1 MIEQKKIKKQ
11 ILKNMFIICIVFIL
25 LFISFDFIVYNIV
38 SNSIYSSV
46 DQELMSEKNRYTQAK
61 GVINKRPE
69 ENKIQNNI
77 IENKLTSN
85 SNENTQSP
93 QAPMAPTEIEKNK
106 NPDLSLNPRMIT
118 ILRNSNGEITNE
130 GSIGRIYDDYV
141 ANIEFDEQN
150 LNNAYIIK
158 VNEHYTY
165 RAINFEFKSEN
176 GETIYG
182 QFLINVDGEIS
193 IIKNLLIVLI
203 ICTIIAIVVS
213 IMASYILSLRSLKP
227 IIISWKKQT
236 EFVQNASHELRTPL
250 TIIQAKQE
258 LLLQEP
264 QSKIIDKSEDIAITL
279 NESKRL
285 SKLVKELMDLA
296 RDDSNQIKIEK
307 KDIKI
312 DDLINEISIPYQEL
326 AKTENKDINID
337 LKYNDKINVDSSKI
351 KQLMVILLD
360 NSMKYTLNGDNIFI
374 KTYKK
379 DNKCYIEVIDTG
391 IGIGKEA
398 IKHVFERFYR
408 EDKARSREK
417 GGNGLGLSIAESIVT
432 AHKGNIK
439 IMQNLPKGTKVIVKL

>member
-165 RAINFEFKSEN
+165 
-176 GETIYG
+176 
-182 QFLINVDGEIS
+182 
-193 IIKNLLIVLI
+193 
-203 ICTIIAIVVS
+203 
-213 IMASYILSLRSLKP
+213 
-227 IIISWKKQT
+227 KQ
-236 EFVQNASHELRTPL
+236 
-250 TIIQAKQE
+250 
-258 LLLQEP
+258 
-264 QSKIIDKSEDIAITL
+264 
-279 NESKRL
+279 
-285 SKLVKELMDLA
+285 
-296 RDDSNQIKIEK
+296 
-307 KDIKI
+307 
-312 DDLINEISIPYQEL
+312 
-326 AKTENKDINID
+326 
-337 LKYNDKINVDSSKI
+337 
-351 KQLMVILLD
+351 
-360 NSMKYTLNGDNIFI
+360 
-374 KTYKK
+374 
-379 DNKCYIEVIDTG
+379 
-391 IGIGKEA
+391 
-398 IKHVFERFYR
+398 
-408 EDKARSREK
+408 
-417 GGNGLGLSIAESIVT
+417 
-432 AHKGNIK
+432 
-439 IMQNLPKGTKVIVKL
+439 